1 VAQRSRLTLD
11 NSIFIFGYDTV
22 RRELTL
28 CAHSHSLMKKERWTD
43 SHSQGLGGGV
53 LVLPTF
59 ASEFGITGTA
69 TEVRTTL
76 IWQQIFTPTYTCQ
89 FLRSAFGSA
98 DHHSDRS

>member
-69 TEVRTTL
+69 TEVANLQGNVVSILQGGWCVQR
-76 IWQQIFTPTYTCQ
+76 
-89 FLRSAFGSA
+89 
-98 DHHSDRS
+98 